1 MHPWQRLRFRH
12 FVPGAAVEKAA
23 GFLFVFAAPLLEEE
37 CDARSEAL
45 IADVGDPLR
54 VHRASLRAG
63 LATDDHPVDVSK
75 IEFHERAKQRLDR
88 KELHARICTSKLID
102 ARDVVGI
109 FHTHAHPHIRRPVE
123 FAIERCE
130 SIGALGEHLK
140 AVPVRA
146 AHDVE
151 DALDVLDR
159 HIFVEEIAHR
169 VDEDRL
175 RLFPLQRKVE
185 HLRLKRERKAVPI
198 VRLPHRLQPLRHAL
212 RIAVLAPRAD
222 FRATRDRVPSGLRP
236 FDARS
241 LGHQR
246 ISFKIWFAILS
257 AIGAPF
263 GFAAAKQS
271 K

>member
-169 VDEDRL
+169 VDEDAAGSAPANGVAQ
-175 RLFPLQRKVE
+175 LFGNESKIE
-185 HLRLKRERKAVPI
+185 TELKGVALHAAE
-198 VRLPHRLQPLRHAL
+198 PLRKRLGVAVHTARTHL
-212 RIAVLAPRAD
+212 GAPAHRIPGGV
-222 FRATRDRVPSGLRP
+222 GP
-236 FDARS
+236 FD
-241 LGHQR
+241 L
-246 ISFKIWFAILS
+246 
-257 AIGAPF
+257 
-263 GFAAAKQS
+263 
-271 K
+271 